1 MQEVILSDA
10 VFKKISELG
19 DYLTIELKVFEDAA
33 LKRVDR
39 MSDFLKSLAKIRVFR
54 KKSAV
59 LYP

>member
-54 KKSAV
+54 KKTAV
-59 LYP
+59 LCP